1 MITLTFCVCPLA
13 NNFEKEELSDI
24 SVFRP
29 EKTDEFVEH
38 NSVVAAEDGWGKG
51 GEGSRE
57 GARGEDPCKRPHC
70 MRSGPLPDVQDSTV
84 PIAVQGKEG
93 RMRKGGHTW
102 WNTWVQGDS

>member
-38 NSVVAAEDGWGKG
+38 NPVVAAEDRW
-51 GEGSRE
+51 
-57 GARGEDPCKRPHC
+57 
-70 MRSGPLPDVQDSTV
+70 
-84 PIAVQGKEG
+84 
-93 RMRKGGHTW
+93 
-102 WNTWVQGDS
+102 